1 MDIVDQIIQNETDPH
16 NPDAITND
24 LNDSGGLTRYGISI
38 KAHPEAWKNGP
49 PTLELAKE
57 IYWNQYVK
65 PFRGITDDL
74 LLHQLVDWGVTAGQE
89 IVIKHLQQILN
100 VKVDGDIGPIT
111 LKAIE
116 KFPAKLTFGVMLPGI
131 TRLNILVRDARVMF
145 YATLAKRRPKDLK
158 YLLGW
163 IARAQEFI

>member
-1 MDIVDQIIQNETDPH
+1 MDIIDKIILNEVDAKH
-16 NPDAITND
+16 PDAIISGPT
-24 LNDSGGLTRYGISI
+24 DSGGLTRYGISI

-49 PTLELAKE
+49 PTLEIAKE

-65 PFRGITDDL
+65 PFRAITDEL
-74 LLHQLVDWGVTAGQE
+74 LLHQLVDWGVTAGQD
-89 IVIKHLQQILN
+89 IPIRHLQQILN
-100 VKVDGDIGPIT
+100 IKVDGIIGPQTIN
-111 LKAIE
+111 AIE
-116 KFPAKLTFGVMLPGI
+116 KFPAKITFGVMLPGI